1 MTDIDGLGFLTNAL
15 SGVTSIS
22 PHLID
27 STKERSVKVAAQKS
41 HITYDEVVAAL
52 PQLDPEGQVD
62 LLQVLSKV
70 LKKNVALRKAGKH
83 SLLELE
89 GLGAEIW
96 NSVDIDAYVRRER
109 ESWD

>member
-1 MTDIDGLGFLTNAL
+1 
-15 SGVTSIS
+15 
-22 PHLID
+22 
-27 STKERSVKVAAQKS
+27 VATQKS

-52 PQLDPEGQVD
+52 PQLDPEEQLE
-62 LLQVLSKV
+62 LLQVLSAV
-70 LKKNVALRKAGKH
+70 LKKNVMLRKAGKH

-96 NSVDIDAYVRRER
+96 SGVDVEDYVRRER